1 MQDQYSLYV
10 LSYINNF
17 YLSIEF
23 RKSTNYE
30 YKEVERQ
37 YTSEALKEKI
47 LTELEEQIKENL
59 TDKEIANKDVI
70 IEEQNGAMKV
80 RLIYEVL
87 EKIGVEEKL
96 VSWKE
101 KKLGERSLR
110 VVDSNKTFFGKLS
123 NTLSKIMIPTKIG
136 INGLVINLKRNN
148 LIKVY
153 EANTNFKDNIEDD
166 SKKQAITDKYQE
178 SYSLY
183 LEAIDKYI
191 MDSIYKK
198 VKNNTASEFEK
209 QAMGDYYKITVLKE
223 NEYIEYKYRKQ
234 KYLSCPMHPIRSP
247 WTNADLQ

>member
-1 MQDQYSLYV
+1 
-10 LSYINNF
+10 
-17 YLSIEF
+17 
-23 RKSTNYE
+23 
-30 YKEVERQ
+30 
-37 YTSEALKEKI
+37 
-47 LTELEEQIKENL
+47 
-59 TDKEIANKDVI
+59 
-70 IEEQNGAMKV
+70 
-80 RLIYEVL
+80 
-87 EKIGVEEKL
+87 
-96 VSWKE
+96 
-101 KKLGERSLR
+101 
-110 VVDSNKTFFGKLS
+110 
-123 NTLSKIMIPTKIG
+123 MIPTKIG

-234 KYLSCPMHPIRSP
+234 KYLIELDYESLKMNSKEKTLRKYKEFYISQMD
-247 WTNADLQ
+247 NFYKGILKNYSVKLADTSKYSSNSKEDVYNKIFETLEEYVDKILPLKIGFVGYNSQLTQYGLMQFAENNKEDVELFKYK